1 MDRPKTERTS
11 VNQVIGG
18 GCLCGG
24 VRYAVRGLLRDVI
37 ACHCFQCRRTS
48 GHFVAAT
55 ACRRKALTFVKDASL
70 KWYIAIA
77 GFRRGFCSECGSSL
91 FFEEIAGERIS
102 IAAGSLDEPQGLRI
116 AAHIFA
122 SEAGDY
128 YKIDTAVPVSQN
140 GEHNV
145 ALP

>member
-1 MDRPKTERTS
+1 M
-11 VNQVIGG
+11 NQVIGG

-70 KWYIAIA
+70 KWYIAIP

-91 FFEEIAGERIS
+91 FFEEIGGERVS

-128 YKIDTAVPVSQN
+128 YEIDAAVPVSQN

>member
-1 MDRPKTERTS
+1 MSHLIT
-11 VNQVIGG
+11 G

-24 VRYAVRGLLRDVI
+24 VRYEVRGPLRDVI
-37 ACHCFQCRRTS
+37 ACHCVQCRRTS

-55 ACRRKALTFVKDASL
+55 ACHRDAFTLTASDTL
-70 KWYIAIA
+70 RWYVAVS

-91 FFEEIAGERIS
+91 FFEKEGGGRVS
-102 IAAGSLDEPQGLRI
+102 IAAGSFDRPQGLRI

-122 SEAGDY
+122 GEAGDY
-128 YKIDTAVPVSQN
+128 YKIEDGVPVSQD
-140 GEHNV
+140 GSHDV